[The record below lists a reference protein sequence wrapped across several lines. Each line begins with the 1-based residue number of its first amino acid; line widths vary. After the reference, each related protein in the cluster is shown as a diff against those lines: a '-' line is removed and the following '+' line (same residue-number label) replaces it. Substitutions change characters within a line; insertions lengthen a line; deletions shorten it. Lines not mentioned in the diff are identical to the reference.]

1 MSALTALTRLRNE
14 ASQSAL
20 RQAATQV
27 QLHDCLSFGYDTAG
41 TSSFAPSLQVHGFTV
56 LFACTPPQISP
67 AADLARCRTHLRFRS
82 MSRAHKSLASAG
94 RRNAADAFVTP
105 FVASPPFLPIAP
117 APRHRAALTRP
128 SHARRWLRAHTF
140 THTCARTDRLLSRAH
155 APVHLF
161 AVSATHPTLPPHS
174 PTECTAG
181 SARQA
186 RPRLRMDACV

>member
-1 MSALTALTRLRNE
+1 MRNE

-94 RRNAADAFVTP
+94 RRNAADAFVAP
-105 FVASPPFLPIAP
+105 FVAPPPFPPIAA
-117 APRHRAALTRP
+117 APRHRAALTCP
-128 SHARRWLRAHTF
+128 SHARSWLR
-140 THTCARTDRLLSRAH
+140 THTCTRTDRLLSRAH
-155 APVHLF
+155 APVHLL
-161 AVSATHPTLPPHS
+161 AVSRPTPLYPYTHRLNAQPGQQGRLAPCHRNRATILVDEADT
-174 PTECTAG
+174 G
-181 SARQA
+181 
-186 RPRLRMDACV
+186 